1 MMGILYVLLRVLGAG
16 EELHFSKSAVR
27 GYIACKG
34 LKDFFT
40 VKVMSE

>member
-1 MMGILYVLLRVLGAG
+1 MLLRVLGVG

-27 GYIACKG
+27 GYITCKG

-40 VKVMSE
+40 AKVMSEVMSQ